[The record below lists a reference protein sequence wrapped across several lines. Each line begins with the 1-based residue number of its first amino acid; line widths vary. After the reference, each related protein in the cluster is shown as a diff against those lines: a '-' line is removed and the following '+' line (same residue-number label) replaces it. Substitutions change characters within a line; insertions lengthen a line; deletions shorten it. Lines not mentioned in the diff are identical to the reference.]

1 LPASIMQEGQQRLDN
16 LIFYKTGPMSFQ
28 DKAIPLSIQE
38 AILKAATS
46 CTWLGRWTLLIIT
59 DKSQRIKVVKA
70 WQEDLRKIG
79 RLKDVDWIERWKL
92 APLFIAFCQPKDF
105 KPFQWVPGEYARI
118 GEIHEIGSAVRSI
131 ELKALEYGIGLHG
144 PIRGLLM
151 PEVNRG
157 VRTVLGIPE
166 DYELVHFGIMGYP
179 KEEVD
184 VTFPQLSHVSF
195 ADRWGNL
202 WALRD

>member
-1 LPASIMQEGQQRLDN
+1 MQEGQSRLDN

-28 DKAIPLSIQE
+28 EKEIPPSILVE
-38 AILKAATS
+38 ILKAATS
-46 CTWLGRWTLLIIT
+46 CTWLGRWKLLIIT
-59 DKSQRIKVVKA
+59 DKSQRANVVKE
-70 WQEDLRKIG
+70 WQEDLKKVG
-79 RLKDVDWIERWKL
+79 RLKDVDWIERWKA

-118 GEIHEIGSAVRSI
+118 GEIHEVGSAVRSI

-144 PIRGLLM
+144 PIMGLLM

-157 VRTVLGIPE
+157 MRAVLGIPV

-179 KEEVD
+179 KEEVE
-184 VTFPQLSHVSF
+184 VQFPQLSDVSF
-195 ADRWGNL
+195 ANRWGSL
-202 WALRD
+202 WAPSD